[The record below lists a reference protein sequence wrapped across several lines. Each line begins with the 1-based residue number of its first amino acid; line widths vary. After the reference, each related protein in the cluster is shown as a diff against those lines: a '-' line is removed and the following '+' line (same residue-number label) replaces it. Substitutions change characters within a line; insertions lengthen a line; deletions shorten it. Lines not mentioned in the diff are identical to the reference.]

1 MRRTGAQAELTRL
14 AAPLVRVLDGVWRR
28 MHWWIAVM
36 ALFYAGSGIS
46 VIRSDE
52 VAVVLRFGRLVG
64 ESPALREH
72 GPGLLFAL
80 PKPIDQVVRV
90 QTKRVR
96 ELEIR
101 TLASTEAGWEGGQT
115 LDPLHVGYALSGD
128 QNIVHVVAVAR
139 YRVRDPADFVFYGA
153 DAETILRVE
162 VTAALM
168 RSVGEMG
175 VDRILAEGRKDLI
188 ASAARRAQVALDAAH
203 AGLEL
208 LSIELTSLR
217 PPTALS
223 RDFEEVQSAY
233 IGAETR
239 KEQAQAAAQEILPR
253 AHAEADAAVQ
263 RARGDAAAA
272 LAIARGDAAAFVALA
287 REYRANPVVAHERLY
302 RDAVERALGSAA
314 QLRWVPP
321 PPAGR
326 HYEGLR
332 LVVTPEAAGEG
343 PAPPQAPASP
353 PSPEP
358 MPGRENE

>member
-1 MRRTGAQAELTRL
+1 MRRAGASAELARL
-14 AAPLVRVLDGVWRR
+14 AAPLLGVLDVAWRR
-28 MHWWIAVM
+28 MHWWIAAM
-36 ALFYAGSGIS
+36 ALLYAVSGIS

-101 TLASTEAGWEGGQT
+101 ALAPPDGWWQSGPT
-115 LDPLHVGYALSGD
+115 LDPLRIGYALSGD
-128 QNIVHVVAVAR
+128 QNVVHVVAVAR
-139 YRVRDPADFVFYGA
+139 YRVRDPAEFVFYGP

-162 VTAALM
+162 VSAALV
-168 RSVGEMG
+168 RSLGEMPI
-175 VDRILAEGRKDLI
+175 DRILADGRKDLI
-188 ASAARRAQVALDAAH
+188 ATAARRTQAGLDAAH

-208 LSIELTSLR
+208 VSIELTSLR

-239 KEQAQAAAQEILPR
+239 KEQAQAEAQEILPR

-263 RARGDAAAA
+263 RARGEAAAA
-272 LAIARGDAAAFVALA
+272 LATAHGDAAAFAALA
-287 REYRANPVVAHERLY
+287 REYQASPVVAHERLY
-302 RDAVERALGSAA
+302 RDAVEKALGAA
-314 QLRWVPP
+314 GSIRWVPP
-321 PPAGR
+321 PAGGR
-326 HYEGLR
+326 YNGLR
-332 LVVTPEAAGEG
+332 ITLAPSGQATATPTFVDDD
-343 PAPPQAPASP
+343 
-353 PSPEP
+353 EP
-358 MPGRENE
+358 G